1 MKTTHAATRSSKTD
15 TYLGIVPDPV
25 LPQKIEAKYVEKEA
39 ESS

>member
-1 MKTTHAATRSSKTD
+1 MKTTHAVTRSSKTD

-25 LPQKIEAKYVEKEA
+25 LPQKIEARHVEKEA